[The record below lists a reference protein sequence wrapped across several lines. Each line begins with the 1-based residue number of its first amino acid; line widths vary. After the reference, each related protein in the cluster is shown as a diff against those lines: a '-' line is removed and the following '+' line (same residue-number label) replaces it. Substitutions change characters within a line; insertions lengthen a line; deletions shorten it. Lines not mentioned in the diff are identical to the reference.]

1 MMTKAK
7 HENFIER
14 NILHLLM
21 CKRVKSMAKH
31 NHDGYKTAK
40 EVGAMLDLSADYIR
54 CLIRKGKIKAEKFG
68 SVWLIDL
75 HSFKKIKR
83 VRFPRMGEIKNGEIS
98 A

>member
-1 MMTKAK
+1 
-7 HENFIER
+7 
-14 NILHLLM
+14 
-21 CKRVKSMAKH
+21 MAKH

-68 SVWLIDL
+68 GVWLIDL

-83 VRFPRMGEIKNGEIS
+83 VRFPRTGEIKNGEVS